1 MSDHTTSLFRL
12 YGVSYQYTH
21 WKAHDSRYLLL
32 TAQIASV
39 VHHVTIMMQVY
50 GVLVRP
56 TRPSKAQIYGAIDD
70 AKPGA
75 SSTKGTWD
83 YKVRCDNE
91 ESLN

>member
-1 MSDHTTSLFRL
+1 
-12 YGVSYQYTH
+12 
-21 WKAHDSRYLLL
+21 
-32 TAQIASV
+32 
-39 VHHVTIMMQVY
+39 MMQVY